1 MQTVYFIQHGIALT
15 SAEDEN
21 RPLSNVGIDEVRSV
35 ADRLRNCGIE
45 IIKVYHSGKLR
56 AQQTAEVFAQTFKSG
71 EVLELEGM
79 GPNDEAHLLI
89 DQLSE
94 DKALYVG
101 HLPNIQKVVS
111 TLIAGNELAETIRFK
126 NAAVACVEMD
136 GQGAGLKWFITPDLC

>member
-21 RPLSNVGIDEVRSV
+21 RPLSNVGIDEVRRV
-35 ADRLRNCGIE
+35 AERLRNRGIE
-45 IIKVYHSGKLR
+45 ISKVYHSGKLR
-56 AQQTAEVFAQTFKSG
+56 AQQTAEIFAQTFQPD
-71 EVLELEGM
+71 EFLELGGM
-79 GPNDEAHLLI
+79 GPNDEAHLLV

-111 TLIAGNELAETIRFK
+111 TLIAGNEHAETISFK

-136 GQGAGLKWFITPDLC
+136 GQGSVLKWFITPDLC